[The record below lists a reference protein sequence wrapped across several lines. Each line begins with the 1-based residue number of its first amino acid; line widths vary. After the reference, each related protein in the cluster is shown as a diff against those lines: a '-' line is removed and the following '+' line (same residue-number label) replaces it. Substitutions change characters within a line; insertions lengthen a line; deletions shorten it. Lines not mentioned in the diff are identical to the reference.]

1 MKANELRPC
10 DVCSSPLMKA
20 GHVTFHKITFERMGV
35 NLQAV
40 RECAGLSMVIGN
52 AALAEVFAPTA
63 HVANRIGDADVLILC
78 EDCALKPQLPMILA
92 ETAANRAES
101 GKETPRA

>member
-1 MKANELRPC
+1 
-10 DVCSSPLMKA
+10 MKA
-20 GHVTFHKITFERMGV
+20 GHVTFHKIAFERMGV

-40 RECAGLSMVIGN
+40 RERTGLEMVMGS

-63 HVANRIGDADVLILC
+63 DVANRIGDANVLILC
-78 EDCALKPQLPMILA
+78 EDCAMKPQFPMILA

>member
-20 GHVTFHKITFERMGV
+20 GHVSFHKITFERIGV

-40 RECAGLSMVIGN
+40 RERAGLGIMMGS

-63 HVANRIGDADVLILC
+63 HVANRIGDADALILC
-78 EDCALKPQLPMILA
+78 EDCAMKPQLPMILA
-92 ETAANRAES
+92 ETAARRAAAGE
-101 GKETPRA
+101 